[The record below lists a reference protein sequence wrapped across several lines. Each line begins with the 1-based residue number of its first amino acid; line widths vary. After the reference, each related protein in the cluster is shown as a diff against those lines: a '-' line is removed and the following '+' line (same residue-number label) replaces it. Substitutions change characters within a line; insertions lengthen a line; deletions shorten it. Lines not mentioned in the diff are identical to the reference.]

1 MYHITLCCALH
12 SREYFCHTI
21 FFLNFQERT
30 RTRTI
35 ILASERLC
43 SAEELLLH
51 PKDQCVSFKAM
62 FKECLMLKY
71 FQSHRPNYMKNT
83 VPARKYAF

>member
-1 MYHITLCCALH
+1 MHYIVENIFAIQ
-12 SREYFCHTI
+12 F
-21 FFLNFQERT
+21 FFLHFQERT

-43 SAEELLLH
+43 SAEELLLY

-62 FKECLMLKY
+62 SDVKVLS
-71 FQSHRPNYMKNT
+71 SHRPNYMKNT
-83 VPARKYAF
+83 VPARKSAF